1 MKRKRLAIIGIAFI
15 LVVSVSAYVAEPE
28 VSYSL
33 NPYQYRKIGDTWNT
47 FNYSSNQTSSKVF
60 TTVHCQNKG
69 GFDAN
74 FYVILTLTDAHFNQT
89 NNQSYSLVNETTAKI
104 SYTLHGQEKTNTDV
118 YFIVDSNATGFK
130 ISISFQSN
138 QLFMRSSEGNWGGQD
153 TFYYG
158 ETSDRTFIPGML
170 A

>member
-1 MKRKRLAIIGIAFI
+1 MKRKRLAIIAIAFI
-15 LVVSVSAYVAEPE
+15 LVVSVVAYVAEPE

-33 NPYQYRKIGDTWNT
+33 NPYQYRKTGDTWNT
-47 FNYSSNQTSSKVF
+47 FNYSSNQTSSQIF

-69 GFDAN
+69 GFDAS
-74 FYVILTLTDAHFNQT
+74 FYVILTLTNARFNQT
-89 NNQSYSLVNETTAKI
+89 SNQSDTLVNDTTAKI
-104 SYTLHGQEKTNTDV
+104 SYILHGQEKVDTNV
-118 YFIVDSNATGFK
+118 YFSVDNNATNFK

-153 TFYYG
+153 TFYYD
-158 ETSDRTFIPGML
+158 ETSDGTFISAMI